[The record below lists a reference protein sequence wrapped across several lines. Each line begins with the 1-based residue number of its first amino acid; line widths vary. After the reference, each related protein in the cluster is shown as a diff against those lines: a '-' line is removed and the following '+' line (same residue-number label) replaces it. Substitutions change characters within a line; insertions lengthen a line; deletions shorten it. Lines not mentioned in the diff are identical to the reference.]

1 MAPIFYRDNTD
12 GAATAAQP
20 QNEHEPTQPYVD
32 LNASRHSFADLLRES
47 GLEASLYLPRSKTEG
62 NLSSSDSC
70 NINISEEAKA
80 AVADFALQ
88 LKFWGKSCF
97 DEEAFNMLLDDIGYT
112 RSRDGLFD
120 DLLED
125 VAYADPK
132 FDVSSRSISVD
143 NMCQM
148 YASEPYRVPEQ
159 AVFNNGEALMS
170 FVEALFR
177 KSDVT
182 GDNVLDYDEVK
193 QLLRSLLGSEPT
205 QEMVDEAFKAL
216 DVDGDGQVNF
226 EEFKSFMLKANVN
239 DFSTLS
245 SDFNESMLSPSHS
258 SDLEFVTE
266 LEKYCKSHRGVN
278 HHLLQNL
285 ASGAFGKKETAD
297 LLLRFLSAYS
307 KFNSNFIANIKALL
321 GMLDNLHHIEVLSEN
336 LEEEMG
342 QYDEE
347 TLIEGEKMGIRRES
361 IAGIPH
367 RQLFIELVELLE
379 TKLAR
384 SYSKFIPDYICEK
397 LTHAIEESTK
407 HGKLGLLAILYFG
420 SELIVPQIYSYIL
433 DGLRLSMGLTNEE
446 AKFLILHIDMD
457 KDHADALREI
467 IVDNCRTKAER
478 LVLVKCTRL
487 LLDARVNFY
496 DSVLKY
502 GSEMSE
508 PMFNINTVDKCCFSD
523 IASRANVLD
532 MCRDHIEG
540 SVVLDVGCGAG
551 HLSRELLNIGAT
563 KTVGVDI
570 SSAMI
575 DAANAHPAKSRTEYY
590 VVGDAAQLKLE
601 LLSTTNQTNLMP
613 GAGFDMGV
621 FDITVA
627 SFLFNCMSVTEMNQ
641 CISDIHSLVKPG
653 GHFIFIVPHPS
664 FNCGRGKESRNYFA
678 DRDRLSEQQINDDL
692 RTNAYS
698 KILQDYTD
706 AVISNGFEIVQLEEV
721 RTTSTATN
729 LIVKL
734 RKPSE
739 TVGRNNAN
747 ALTMLPKKLTW
758 SKAAMKHPRNAFIVN
773 IPVEVKQELYAAALN
788 AYKDGIKI
796 DRAKAPRR
804 RSMGSRQES
813 LDAAG
818 YFPVDSFA
826 ALRSFSVTVRNCLL
840 HETGL
845 VLLKG
850 LDLDTFSALDPL
862 ADPDQVVACSK
873 LAYYIICS
881 HIGTVDGSARGK
893 LFDVKNNNIDA
904 MDGKN
909 DNVLFSVSD
918 CEASW
923 HTDGASKD
931 KVYDCV
937 GLLCINPSS
946 VGGKSKIS
954 NACNAFDKV
963 ENALPK
969 FLMHELTRPVPRD
982 ILENGKGRGN
992 DNFGTQLSRTESI
1005 MHLRISYNSYPIY
1018 VTKKDRIR
1026 FRYMRHWIETAHQK
1040 VHWRLPTM
1048 LRIAMDVLD
1057 DTLTEGCCFY
1067 ERLERGDI
1075 LICNNSCVAHGRDAF
1090 QDVPGKPSRH
1100 LVRAWMQVQGV
1111 DLYKA
1116 SKR

>member
-1 MAPIFYRDNTD
+1 MLPILYDKTTD
-12 GAATAAQP
+12 RAASAAQ
-20 QNEHEPTQPYVD
+20 EHEQKPEPAQPPAAKT
-32 LNASRHSFADLLRES
+32 LRPRSEFAGLLAQS
-47 GLEASLYLPRSKTEG
+47 GLRASLYLERKNSINGNVSKSNMSEG
-62 NLSSSDSC
+62 A
-70 NINISEEAKA
+70 IA
-80 AVADFALQ
+80 AIDDLTLQ
-88 LKFWGKSCF
+88 LKFWGKSSL
-97 DEEAFNMLLDDIGYT
+97 DEEAFNLLLDDIGYS
-112 RSRDGLFD
+112 RDRDGLFD

-125 VAYADPK
+125 IGYANPF
-132 FDVSSRSISVD
+132 FDVTSRTISVD
-143 NMCQM
+143 NMRQM
-148 YASEPYRVPEQ
+148 YASEPYRIPEQ

-177 KSDVT
+177 TADVT

-193 QLLRSLLGSEPT
+193 QMLRKLLGSEPT
-205 QEMVDEAFKAL
+205 QEVIDEAFKAL

-239 DFSTLS
+239 DVSDLS
-245 SDFNESMLSPSHS
+245 SDFNEAILSPSHS
-258 SDLEFVTE
+258 SDLKFVTE
-266 LEKYCKSHRGVN
+266 LEKYCKAHRGVN

-285 ASGAFGKKETAD
+285 ATAAFGKKETAD

-307 KFNSNFIANIKALL
+307 KFNSNFISNINALL
-321 GMLDNLHHIEVLSEN
+321 EMLDDLHHIEVLSDN

-342 QYDEE
+342 HYDEE
-347 TLIEGEKMGIRRES
+347 TLVEGEKMGIKRES
-361 IAGIPH
+361 IEGIPH

-397 LTHAIEESTK
+397 LTHAIEESMK

-446 AKFLILHIDMD
+446 AKFFILHIDMD
-457 KDHADALREI
+457 KDHADSLREI
-467 IVDNCRTKAER
+467 IIANCRTKAER

-487 LLDARVNFY
+487 LLEARVSFY

-508 PMFNINTVDKCCFSD
+508 PVFDVHATDQRCFSD
-523 IASRANVLD
+523 IASRSNILH
-532 MCRDHIEG
+532 MCRDHIKG
-540 SVVLDVGCGAG
+540 ATVLDVGCGTG
-551 HLSRELLNIGAT
+551 HLSRELLNRGAT

-570 SSAMI
+570 SSDMI
-575 DAANAHPAKSRTEYY
+575 EAAN
-590 VVGDAAQLKLE
+590 
-601 LLSTTNQTNLMP
+601 TNLMP

-627 SFLFNCMSVTEMNQ
+627 SFLFNCMSITEMNQ
-641 CISDIHSLVKPG
+641 CVGDIHSLLKPG
-653 GHFIFIVPHPS
+653 GHFIFIVPHPAFIS
-664 FNCGRGKESRNYFA
+664 GCGIESKKYFA
-678 DRDRLSEQQINDDL
+678 DRDRLSEQQINDEL
-692 RTNAYS
+692 KTNTYC
-698 KILQDYTD
+698 KTLQDYTD
-706 AVISNGFEIVQLEEV
+706 AAITSGFEIVQLEEV
-721 RTTSTATN
+721 RTTPTATS

-734 RKPSE
+734 RKSGE
-739 TVGRNNAN
+739 IASRNNAN
-747 ALTMLPKKLTW
+747 ALNMLPKKLSW
-758 SKAAMKHPRNAFIVN
+758 SKAAMKHPHNAFIVN
-773 IPVEVKQELYAAALN
+773 IPVEVKEELYEAAMS
-788 AYKDGIKI
+788 AYEDGVSV
-796 DRAKAPRR
+796 D
-804 RSMGSRQES
+804 E

-826 ALRSFSVTVRNCLL
+826 ALKSFSVSVRNSLL

-850 LDLDTFSALDPL
+850 LDLDTFSAMDEI

-881 HIGTVDGSARGK
+881 HIGTVDGSVRGK
-893 LFDVKNNNIDA
+893 LFDVKNNHINA

-937 GLLCINPSS
+937 GLLCINPSR
-946 VGGKSKIS
+946 VGGKSKITNS
-954 NACNAFDKV
+954 CNAFDQIK
-963 ENALPK
+963 NILPK
-969 FLMHELTRPVPRD
+969 FIMHELTRPIPRD

-992 DNFGTQLSRTESI
+992 DNIGTQLSRADSI

-1018 VTKKDRIR
+1018 VTQKGRMR

-1057 DTLTEGCCFY
+1057 DTLTEGCCFH

-1090 QDVPGKPSRH
+1090 QDVPGQPSRH
-1100 LVRAWMQVQGV
+1100 LVRAWMQCHGV
-1111 DLYKA
+1111 DLYEA

>member
-1 MAPIFYRDNTD
+1 M
-12 GAATAAQP
+12 
-20 QNEHEPTQPYVD
+20 
-32 LNASRHSFADLLRES
+32 
-47 GLEASLYLPRSKTEG
+47 
-62 NLSSSDSC
+62 
-70 NINISEEAKA
+70 
-80 AVADFALQ
+80 
-88 LKFWGKSCF
+88 
-97 DEEAFNMLLDDIGYT
+97 
-112 RSRDGLFD
+112 
-120 DLLED
+120 
-125 VAYADPK
+125 
-132 FDVSSRSISVD
+132 
-143 NMCQM
+143 
-148 YASEPYRVPEQ
+148 
-159 AVFNNGEALMS
+159 
-170 FVEALFR
+170 
-177 KSDVT
+177 
-182 GDNVLDYDEVK
+182 
-193 QLLRSLLGSEPT
+193 
-205 QEMVDEAFKAL
+205 
-216 DVDGDGQVNF
+216 
-226 EEFKSFMLKANVN
+226 
-239 DFSTLS
+239 
-245 SDFNESMLSPSHS
+245 
-258 SDLEFVTE
+258 
-266 LEKYCKSHRGVN
+266 N

-297 LLLRFLSAYS
+297 MLLRFLSAYS
-307 KFNSNFIANIKALL
+307 NFNSNFISNINAL
-321 GMLDNLHHIEVLSEN
+321 METLDNLHHIEVLSEN

-347 TLIEGEKMGIRRES
+347 TLVEGEKMGISRES
-361 IAGIPH
+361 IEGIPH

-407 HGKLGLLAILYFG
+407 NGKLGLLAILYFG
-420 SELIVPQIYSYIL
+420 SELIVPQIYAYIL

-467 IVDNCRTKAER
+467 IVANCRTKAER

-487 LLDARVNFY
+487 LLDARVSFY

-508 PMFNINTVDKCCFSD
+508 PVFDINTADSRSFSD
-523 IASRANVLD
+523 TASHAKVLD
-532 MCRDHIEG
+532 MCSDHIEG
-540 SVVLDVGCGAG
+540 STTVLDVGCGAG
-551 HLSRELLNIGAT
+551 HLSRELLSKGAR
-563 KTVGVDI
+563 KTVGVDLNC
-570 SSAMI
+570 AMI
-575 DAANAHPAKSRTEYY
+575 DAANSHPAKSRTEYY
-590 VVGDAAQLKLE
+590 VKGDAAQLRLE
-601 LLSTTNQTNLMP
+601 LLNTTNQTNLMP

-641 CISDIHSLVKPG
+641 CISDIHSLLKAG

-664 FNCGRGKESRNYFA
+664 FNSGLGKDSKNYFA
-678 DRDRLSEQQINDDL
+678 DRDRLSGQQIKGDL
-692 RTNAYS
+692 TTNMYS
-698 KILQDYTD
+698 KTLQDYTD
-706 AVISNGFEIVQLEEV
+706 AVIGSGFEIVQLEEV
-721 RTTSTATN
+721 MTDRAATN

-739 TVGRNNAN
+739 TVSRNNVN
-747 ALTMLPKKLTW
+747 TLTMLPKKITW

-773 IPVEVKQELYAAALN
+773 IPVEVKQELYAATLN
-788 AYKDGIKI
+788 AYENGVSVD
-796 DRAKAPRR
+796 
-804 RSMGSRQES
+804 E

-826 ALRSFSVTVRNCLL
+826 ALRSFSVTVRNSLL

-850 LDLDTFSALDPL
+850 LDLDTFSAVDDPE
-862 ADPDQVVACSK
+862 QVAACSK
-873 LAYYIICS
+873 LAYYIVCS

-893 LFDVKNNNIDA
+893 LFDVKNNHIDA

-946 VGGKSKIS
+946 IGGKSKIS

-963 ENALPK
+963 ENTLPK
-969 FLMHELTRPVPRD
+969 FMMHELTRPLPRD
-982 ILENGKGRGN
+982 ILENGKGNGN
-992 DNFGTQLSRTESI
+992 DNFGTQLSRTESV

-1018 VTKKDRIR
+1018 MTKKDRIR
-1026 FRYMRHWIETAHQK
+1026 FRYMRHWIETAHKK

-1048 LRIAMDVLD
+1048 LRVAMDVLD

-1067 ERLERGDI
+1067 EKLERGDI

-1090 QDVPGKPSRH
+1090 QDVPGQPARH
-1100 LVRAWMQVQGV
+1100 LVRAWMQCQGV
-1111 DLYKA
+1111 DLYEA
-1116 SKR
+1116 SKRRVE